1 MRYQVREKL
10 ISIGEDSTIKDE
22 NGRDVYW
29 VDNKIFRIRN
39 EFQLKDMQG
48 RVLATI
54 QRKLLALRPVWEI
67 WRDGKQVAV
76 VRRSFIKIFRDK
88 FEVDVPGPDDL
99 EIDGDIF
106 NHNYTFR
113 RGGQDVAHDS
123 KAWIALTDTF
133 GVDIR
138 DGEDDVLI
146 LSSVI
151 VIDQV
156 ADEEHREHEEHEH
169 H

>member
-1 MRYQVREKL
+1 MRYQIREKL
-10 ISIGEDSTIKDE
+10 ITIGEDSTIKDE
-22 NGRDVYW
+22 RGQDVYW
-29 VDNKIFRIRN
+29 VDNKLFRIRS

-48 RVLATI
+48 KVLAVI

-67 WRDGKQVAV
+67 WRDGKQVAI
-76 VRRSFIKIFRDK
+76 VRRSFIKIFVDK

-99 EIDGDIF
+99 EIGGDIF

-113 RGGQDVAHDS
+113 RAGQDVAEVS
-123 KAWIALTDTF
+123 KHWISLTDTY
-133 GVDIR
+133 GVDIH

-146 LSSVI
+146 LASVI

-156 ADEEHREHEEHEH
+156 ADQEHREHEEHEH

>member
-1 MRYQVREKL
+1 MRYQIREKL
-10 ISIGEDSTIKDE
+10 IAIGEDSTIKDE
-22 NGRDVYW
+22 RGQDVYW
-29 VDNKIFRIRN
+29 VDNKLFRIRS
-39 EFQLKDMQG
+39 EFQLKNMQG
-48 RVLATI
+48 QVLAVI

-99 EIDGDIF
+99 EIGGDIF

-113 RGGQDVAHDS
+113 RGGQDVAQVS

-138 DGEDDVLI
+138 TGEDDVLI
-146 LSSVI
+146 LASVI

-156 ADEEHREHEEHEH
+156 ADQEHREHEEHEH
-169 H
+169 D

>member
-1 MRYQVREKL
+1 MRYLVREKL

-22 NGRDVYW
+22 QGRDVYY
-29 VDNKIFRIRN
+29 VDNKIFRIRA
-39 EFQLKDMQG
+39 EFHLQDMQG
-48 RVLATI
+48 NVLAVI

-99 EIDGDIF
+99 QITGDIF

-113 RGGQDVAHDS
+113 RGADEVAHVS
-123 KAWIALTDTF
+123 KHWVSLTDTF

-138 DGEDDVLI
+138 DGEDDIII
-146 LSSVI
+146 LGSVI

-156 ADEEHREHEEHEH
+156 IDEEHREHEAHEH